1 MHGHRVPCATLNWRC
16 PASRTKPTAHS
27 FLSPLPSHAL
37 TRALARL
44 YCRCCSD
51 SVRRAA
57 PLCLSPTRSPLGRL
71 KIPYEFDCRTIHLPA
86 KSNPTLWS
94 EGAVSEYVPSQ
105 VNTFPAKRQVLRQIT
120 RRYIANCRRINRT
133 QFALWFSGSAIPTK
147 RLTTLL
153 LMERISCNDFGSNTV
168 SCEKHSPTILSRPK
182 K

>member
-105 VNTFPAKRQVLRQIT
+105 APSAEANHASVHSQLQANQSNAVCLVVLR
-120 RRYIANCRRINRT
+120 
-133 QFALWFSGSAIPTK
+133 
-147 RLTTLL
+147 
-153 LMERISCNDFGSNTV
+153 
-168 SCEKHSPTILSRPK
+168 
-182 K
+182 